1 MKTQKHFIGSLLLL
15 FGLLTLGISC
25 SKDEANND
33 EPTAIDTDGDGIVDT
48 NDDCPTQMGPS
59 SNQGCPETTGEIVET
74 EGQVTEDDFEK
85 FAGELGIVINARNIA
100 KKGYEPANADITI
113 AATLGDYSQTVVIEP
128 ITYLGQLRIPVE
140 GLEND
145 ALEELEEGVAVSID
159 VKDPNG
165 NSIISEDFSVVVFRS
180 NPQPVLLNITNLE
193 ETEVLNT
200 VALKED
206 TPYYMQSVDTDGQ
219 PLEMA
224 LRVNRLAGFNNIMS
238 RTSNPSFSGFE
249 DEPDFIFNFVP
260 FPGEQN
266 TFAIRMQEDGKFFS
280 VAPLNIQGQLVDAP
294 RLSFFNNFE
303 DVLERPDVENYKFI
317 IEKVAN
323 GVYNIVSKP
332 TARVIR
338 VRSGIGFV
346 LNDEPGDDIVLIRI
360 ISNSLEWSAED
371 IGTTFLAPILSA
383 PGTDFG
389 ANSTL
394 TNCGNGELSQTIGSD
409 ESVSSTNSIG
419 WEEKF
424 SLTASATTSVSAT
437 VGTEFEAGFFGNT
450 ANYNASVTA
459 TAEVSASM
467 TSESSFSGESEK
479 EITETIFFE
488 RTVTVPPGSA
498 SLVYDVA
505 QIYDNTKVEFVQRF
519 RLRAM
524 ESGNSLSGEE
534 LLSQLQFS
542 RFSGVVFQVGTD
554 FIDITVKG
562 TMTLGKVLSA
572 KSEVQDVAANCGG

>member
-1 MKTQKHFIGSLLLL
+1 M
-15 FGLLTLGISC
+15 
-25 SKDEANND
+25 
-33 EPTAIDTDGDGIVDT
+33 
-48 NDDCPTQMGPS
+48 
-59 SNQGCPETTGEIVET
+59 
-74 EGQVTEDDFEK
+74 
-85 FAGELGIVINARNIA
+85 
-100 KKGYEPANADITI
+100 
-113 AATLGDYSQTVVIEP
+113 
-128 ITYLGQLRIPVE
+128 
-140 GLEND
+140 
-145 ALEELEEGVAVSID
+145 
-159 VKDPNG
+159 
-165 NSIISEDFSVVVFRS
+165 
-180 NPQPVLLNITNLE
+180 
-193 ETEVLNT
+193 
-200 VALKED
+200 
-206 TPYYMQSVDTDGQ
+206 
-219 PLEMA
+219 
-224 LRVNRLAGFNNIMS
+224 
-238 RTSNPSFSGFE
+238 
-249 DEPDFIFNFVP
+249 
-260 FPGEQN
+260 
-266 TFAIRMQEDGKFFS
+266 
-280 VAPLNIQGQLVDAP
+280 
-294 RLSFFNNFE
+294 
-303 DVLERPDVENYKFI
+303 LERPDVEEYKFI
-317 IEKVAN
+317 IRKVAN

-332 TARVIR
+332 AERVIR
-338 VRSGIGFV
+338 VRSGVGFV
-346 LNDEPGDDIVLIRI
+346 LNDNPGDDIVLLRI
-360 ISNSLEWSAED
+360 ISNSLAWSAED

-394 TNCGNGELSQTIGSD
+394 TNCGNGELSQTVGSD

-467 TSESSFSGESEK
+467 TSESTFSGESE
-479 EITETIFFE
+479 EEVTETIFFE

-519 RLRAM
+519 RLRAT

-534 LLSQLQFS
+534 LRSQLQFS